1 MNKVTRI
8 TTGYTYSLLST
19 VQPCMLNTTKD
30 NGTQNGWQEHK
41 IPQKG
46 TMHLLKEEN
55 NQADLDHMKMDE
67 RQILGKENHRN
78 KGIQ

>member
-1 MNKVTRI
+1 MEHK
-8 TTGYTYSLLST
+8 
-19 VQPCMLNTTKD
+19 M
-30 NGTQNGWQEHK
+30 EHK